1 MSQFTA
7 AAMAVVLG
15 LLITA
20 CGSAA
25 GTPSASAGAALNT
38 PIPSSSLPAA
48 SGSTE
53 LEALIP
59 DKVGTI
65 TLQKASMSG
74 EQFVGS
80 GGASQEAQ
88 DFLQG
93 LGVSA
98 DDVSVAVGFG
108 TDLASTGTVA
118 ILLFRAQG
126 ASSDRLV
133 NLFKQAA
140 DRDRDNPLDWQ
151 SASVGGKQVERAA
164 DPEQGTGSGSIYL
177 YATGDLLA
185 FVTAGND
192 DTAAEALSRL
202 P

>member
-1 MSQFTA
+1 MSRFTPV
-7 AAMAVVLG
+7 AMAVVLG
-15 LLITA
+15 LLVTA
-20 CGSAA
+20 CGPAA
-25 GTPSASAGAALNT
+25 GTPSPSAALNT
-38 PIPSSSLPAA
+38 PIASASLPAA
-48 SGSTE
+48 SSSSE

-93 LGVSA
+93 LGVSV

-133 NLFKQAA
+133 SLFKQAA

-151 SASVGGKQVERAA
+151 AASVGGKQVERAA

-177 YATGDLLA
+177 YATGELLA